1 MTKMMKLPSFKQR
14 FCALLAC
21 LLSLAHGSI
30 HAVLI
35 DVELSELSVTD
46 AINLV
51 ARQAKMDLQID
62 PELEV
67 SGERPDSQPWGPPK
81 LQLKLKQVAADQVL
95 ESMAG
100 AYGLVLDK
108 SKGRNFLKL
117 RFATKD
123 ELIFKRE
130 PRALPDPLKNH
141 QKVPLLFFDETPVM
155 MVIETLALQSGLN
168 LMPSLELAAG
178 KNPQGVVWED
188 ALISLKIR
196 NVTSQ
201 QALEAVLDASGLT
214 VDWSALGQ
222 VGVIYPVGRFAK
234 QGNAGAK
241 AVPPTKAEKTD
252 FTLADLEL
260 EDFVK
265 LIGTQLEVNWLV
277 STAARASVTGA
288 DKQPLMQS
296 AISISQKGITPWSAL
311 QEVLKSKGLEFRWN
325 PRSEVGVV
333 DLAPAK

>member
-1 MTKMMKLPSFKQR
+1 MKMKLSFLKQR
-14 FCALLAC
+14 LCALIVC
-21 LLSLAHGSI
+21 LLPFAGGSLQ
-30 HAVLI
+30 AVLI

-51 ARQAKMDLQID
+51 ARQAKMDLQVE
-62 PELEV
+62 PELETT
-67 SGERPDSQPWGPPK
+67 GQRPDKLPWGPPN

-108 SKGRNFLKL
+108 SKGRNFVKL

-123 ELIFKRE
+123 ELVFKRE

-141 QKVPLLFFDETPVM
+141 QKVPLLFFDDTPVM

-168 LMPSLELAAG
+168 LMPSLELSAG
-178 KNPQGVVWED
+178 KNPQGVAWED
-188 ALISLKIR
+188 VLISLKIR

-222 VGVIYPVGRFAK
+222 VGVIYPVGRFTKPTAT
-234 QGNAGAK
+234 GAES
-241 AVPPTKAEKTD
+241 VPPSKVAKTD
-252 FTLADLEL
+252 FTLAELEL

-265 LIGTQLEVNWLV
+265 LIATQLEVNWMV
-277 STAARASVTGA
+277 STAARASVIGA

-296 AISISQKGITPWSAL
+296 AISISQKGITPLSAL

-333 DLAPAK
+333 DLIPTK